1 MIHKSDTIFAL
12 ATAYGQS
19 GIGVIRV
26 TGPLSKSISKKILHQ
41 DLEPRYAYYGS
52 FFDNDNNL
60 IDKGVAISFPGPNSY
75 TGEDVVEFQGHG
87 GVSVI
92 RKLLETIISLDVRVA
107 EPGEFTK
114 RAFLNGKMDLVQ
126 AEAVQ
131 DLIQSSSEESAL
143 SAVRSLTGEF
153 SEKINQILSELIAL
167 RVFVEATIDFSDE
180 EIDFLES
187 HEVSSKL
194 HSLKLTLLNILESA
208 NQGAILRDGI
218 HVAIAGKPNAG
229 KSSLLN
235 SLTKQPSA
243 IVTDVAGTTRD
254 VLKETIQIDG
264 MPIHIID
271 TAGLHNSDNIIEQE
285 GIRRAHTEINNAD
298 VVLLVYDAS
307 DKSVDLSILPESVKD
322 KPKIVIKNKIDLT
335 GSKTG
340 IQKIQNNPEIS
351 ISAKN
356 GDGINIVRKALAD
369 FAGLNSNTEGVF
381 LARKRHIIAINET
394 LSFINSAISQL
405 DGGASELVAEDLRQA
420 GMHLGQITGEFS
432 SDDLLGQIFSSFCI
446 GKSVSYTH
454 LTLPTKRIV

>member
-1 MIHKSDTIFAL
+1 MIHKSDTICAL

-60 IDKGVAISFPGPNSY
+60 IDKGVAIAFPGPNSY

-194 HSLKLTLLNILESA
+194 YSLKLTLLNILESA

-322 KPKIVIKNKIDLT
+322 KPKIVIKNKIDLI

-340 IQKIQNNPEIS
+340 IQNIQNNPEIS

-446 GKSVSYTH
+446 GK
-454 LTLPTKRIV
+454 

>member
-1 MIHKSDTIFAL
+1 MIHKSDTICAL

-41 DLEPRYAYYGS
+41 DLQPRYAYYGS

-60 IDKGVAISFPGPNSY
+60 IDKGVAIAFPGPNSY

-153 SEKINQILSELIAL
+153 SEKINQILSELISL

-194 HSLKLTLLNILESA
+194 QSLKVTLLNILESA

-340 IQKIQNNPEIS
+340 IQNIQNNPEIS

-446 GKSVSYTH
+446 GK
-454 LTLPTKRIV
+454 

>member
-1 MIHKSDTIFAL
+1 VIHKSDTICAL

-60 IDKGVAISFPGPNSY
+60 IDKGVAIAFPGPNSY

-194 HSLKLTLLNILESA
+194 YSLKLTLLNILESA

-446 GKSVSYTH
+446 GK
-454 LTLPTKRIV
+454 

>member
-1 MIHKSDTIFAL
+1 MIHKSDTICAL

-26 TGPLSKSISKKILHQ
+26 TGPLSKSISKKILHH
-41 DLEPRYAYYGS
+41 DLQPRYAYYGS

-194 HSLKLTLLNILESA
+194 YSLKLTLLNILESA

-446 GKSVSYTH
+446 GK
-454 LTLPTKRIV
+454 

>member
-1 MIHKSDTIFAL
+1 VIHKSDTICAL

-446 GKSVSYTH
+446 GK
-454 LTLPTKRIV
+454 

>member
-1 MIHKSDTIFAL
+1 MIHKSDTICAL
-12 ATAYGQS
+12 ATAYGKS

-356 GDGINIVRKALAD
+356 GDGIDIVRKALAD

-446 GKSVSYTH
+446 GK
-454 LTLPTKRIV
+454 

>member
-1 MIHKSDTIFAL
+1 MIHKSDTICAL

-26 TGPLSKSISKKILHQ
+26 TGPLSKSISKQILHQ
-41 DLEPRYAYYGS
+41 DLQPRYAYYGS

-60 IDKGVAISFPGPNSY
+60 IDKGVAIAFPGPNSY

-194 HSLKLTLLNILESA
+194 YSLKLTLLNILESA

-307 DKSVDLSILPESVKD
+307 DKSVDLSILPELVKD

-340 IQKIQNNPEIS
+340 IQNIQNNPEIS

-405 DGGASELVAEDLRQA
+405 DG
-420 GMHLGQITGEFS
+420 
-432 SDDLLGQIFSSFCI
+432 
-446 GKSVSYTH
+446 
-454 LTLPTKRIV
+454 

>member
-1 MIHKSDTIFAL
+1 MIHKSDTICAL

-60 IDKGVAISFPGPNSY
+60 IDKGVAIAFPGPNSY

-92 RKLLETIISLDVRVA
+92 RKLLATIISLDVRVA

-153 SEKINQILSELIAL
+153 SEKINQILSELISL

-194 HSLKLTLLNILESA
+194 HSLKVTLLNILESA

-446 GKSVSYTH
+446 GK
-454 LTLPTKRIV
+454 

>member
-1 MIHKSDTIFAL
+1 MIHKSDTICAL

-41 DLEPRYAYYGS
+41 DLQPRYAYYGS

-153 SEKINQILSELIAL
+153 SEKINQILSELISL

-194 HSLKLTLLNILESA
+194 HSLKVTLLNILESA

-340 IQKIQNNPEIS
+340 IQNIQNNPEIS

-446 GKSVSYTH
+446 GK
-454 LTLPTKRIV
+454 

>member
-1 MIHKSDTIFAL
+1 VIHKSDTICAL

-41 DLEPRYAYYGS
+41 DLQPRYAYYGS

-60 IDKGVAISFPGPNSY
+60 IDKGVAIAFPGPNSY

-153 SEKINQILSELIAL
+153 SEKINQILSELISL

-194 HSLKLTLLNILESA
+194 YSLKLTLLNILESA

-446 GKSVSYTH
+446 GK
-454 LTLPTKRIV
+454 

>member
-1 MIHKSDTIFAL
+1 MIHKSDTICAL

-41 DLEPRYAYYGS
+41 DLQPRYAYYGS

-60 IDKGVAISFPGPNSY
+60 IDKGVAIAFPGPNSY

-194 HSLKLTLLNILESA
+194 YSLKLTLLNILESA

-254 VLKETIQIDG
+254 VLKETIHIDG

-335 GSKTG
+335 GSKAG
-340 IQKIQNNPEIS
+340 IQNIQNNPEIS

-446 GKSVSYTH
+446 GK
-454 LTLPTKRIV
+454 

>member
-1 MIHKSDTIFAL
+1 MIHKSDTICAL

-41 DLEPRYAYYGS
+41 DLQPRYAYYGS

-60 IDKGVAISFPGPNSY
+60 IDKGVAIAFPGPNSY

-92 RKLLETIISLDVRVA
+92 RKLLATIISLDVRVA

-335 GSKTG
+335 GSKAG
-340 IQKIQNNPEIS
+340 IQNIQNNPEIS

-394 LSFINSAISQL
+394 LSFIKSAISQL

-446 GKSVSYTH
+446 GK
-454 LTLPTKRIV
+454 

>member
-1 MIHKSDTIFAL
+1 MIHKSDTICAL

-41 DLEPRYAYYGS
+41 DLQPRYAYYGS

-194 HSLKLTLLNILESA
+194 YSLKLTLLNILESA

-340 IQKIQNNPEIS
+340 IQNIQNNPEIS

-446 GKSVSYTH
+446 GK
-454 LTLPTKRIV
+454 

>member
-1 MIHKSDTIFAL
+1 VIHKSDTICAL

-41 DLEPRYAYYGS
+41 DLQPRYAYYGS

-60 IDKGVAISFPGPNSY
+60 IDKGVAIAFPGPNSY

-153 SEKINQILSELIAL
+153 SEKINQILSELISL

-194 HSLKLTLLNILESA
+194 HSLKVTLLNILESA

-446 GKSVSYTH
+446 GK
-454 LTLPTKRIV
+454 

>member
-1 MIHKSDTIFAL
+1 MIHKSDTICAL

-92 RKLLETIISLDVRVA
+92 RKLLATIISLDVRVA

-194 HSLKLTLLNILESA
+194 HSLKVTLLNILESA

-446 GKSVSYTH
+446 GK
-454 LTLPTKRIV
+454 

>member
-1 MIHKSDTIFAL
+1 MIYKSDTICAL

-41 DLEPRYAYYGS
+41 DLQPRYAYYGS

-60 IDKGVAISFPGPNSY
+60 IDKGVAIAFPGPNSY

-194 HSLKLTLLNILESA
+194 HSLKVTLLNILESA

-446 GKSVSYTH
+446 GK
-454 LTLPTKRIV
+454 